1 VPAQGTGQLFSWS
14 FAFAYLLLY
23 GKHQLA
29 IQSKERPQ
37 LKIVIVGA
45 GEVGFNIA
53 SHLAIENKDVVVV
66 DNNLDAIRYVSDKID
81 VQVLKGSGSSPVVLE
96 QAGIKEADI
105 LLAVTD
111 SDETNLVACLVANII
126 SPTTKKLA
134 RIRDADYDK
143 YHDTF
148 RDHTPHIDTLIN
160 PEIEVVKTIHRIMNV
175 PGAVDVDDFAEG
187 RVKFVG
193 INLDKSARLVGVRL
207 SEISNKIG
215 KKIPLIAA
223 VIRDEELIIP
233 RGNDRLLAGD
243 LVYFISEKENY
254 LDSLAIFDKQ
264 VEPIGRVLIIG
275 GGNIGFRLANLLED
289 KVVHT
294 KIIEKNPD
302 RCTLLAERLNKAV
315 VLHGD
320 GSDQELLREENIQ
333 NMDVVITLT
342 DDEETNILTSLL
354 VKRLGAVKTITKINK
369 VSYLPLMSMIGLEQV
384 VSPRLSAVNSI
395 LQHIRRGKVI
405 SSKAIKNEQAEVMEA
420 IALETADV
428 VGKPIKKIDIP
439 QGALIT
445 VIIRKDN
452 IIIPTGESVIE
463 PNDRIIIFATRQA
476 IPKVEKILAVKLEY
490 F

>member
-1 VPAQGTGQLFSWS
+1 
-14 FAFAYLLLY
+14 
-23 GKHQLA
+23 
-29 IQSKERPQ
+29 
-37 LKIVIVGA
+37 LKIIIVGA

-53 SHLAIENKDVVVV
+53 SHLAFENKDVVVIDHNPV
-66 DNNLDAIRYVSDKID
+66 AIRHVSDNID
-81 VQVLKGSGSSPVVLE
+81 VQVLNGSGSSPVVLK

-134 RIRDADYDK
+134 RISGADYDE

-160 PEIEVVKTIHRIMNV
+160 PEIEVVKTIYRIMNV

-193 INLDKSARLVGVRL
+193 IHLDKSARLAGVRL
-207 SEISNKIG
+207 SEIFTKIG

-243 LVYFISEKENY
+243 LVYFISEKDNY

-264 VEPIGRVLIIG
+264 VEPIGSVLIIG
-275 GGNIGFRLANLLED
+275 GGNIGFRLANLLEE
-289 KVVHT
+289 KAVLT
-294 KIIEKNPD
+294 KIIEKDLD
-302 RCTLLAERLNKAV
+302 RCAQLAEKLSKAV
-315 VLHGD
+315 ILHGD
-320 GSDQELLREENIQ
+320 GSDQGLLREENIQ

-342 DDEETNILTSLL
+342 NDEETNILTSLL
-354 VKRLGAVKTITKINK
+354 AKRMGAAKTITKISK

-384 VSPRLSAVNSI
+384 VSPRLSAVNTI

-405 SSKAIKNEQAEVMEA
+405 SAKSIKNEQAEIMEA
-420 IALETADV
+420 VALETSDI
-428 VGKPIKKIDIP
+428 VGKPIKKINIP
-439 QGALIT
+439 KGALIT
-445 VIIRKDN
+445 GIIRNDNVII
-452 IIIPTGESVIE
+452 PSGESVIE
-463 PNDRIIIFATRQA
+463 PNDRIIIFSTRQA
-476 IPKVEKILAVKLEY
+476 IPKIEKILAVKLEY